1 MRAVVPAVPRA
12 AGAARTASHHFRV
25 RNGRHRMGAYFGR
38 RGRPASGVPA
48 VLTWGGR
55 EEVTFEQTARERKVE
70 KLAKFLREQW
80 GWNAGDLAAR
90 MNDAQWAQVAQ

>member
-1 MRAVVPAVPRA
+1 M
-12 AGAARTASHHFRV
+12 
-25 RNGRHRMGAYFGR
+25 
-38 RGRPASGVPA
+38 
-48 VLTWGGR
+48 LTWGGR

-90 MNDAQWAQVAQ
+90 MNDAQWAQVAQCAAVRKPSRITRVQVLARLGVPRRKCEHRTYPTLWGVQ